1 MSDVR
6 PSCVPKQ
13 TSVNVQVFTSSRP
26 ENAGGFA
33 PGVAVAISSDLNP
46 PFAPKR
52 TGPTPDEF
60 MSSRPEEPPR
70 ASALHHRNVHAS
82 DLALGADQHGL
93 LVAGGLQ
100 RQGGGKS
107 GSLDEHVDPS
117 AARGALKVAENIAA
131 GFAPVAGNAVA
142 LARHIA
148 AQVEL
153 VAVASAMQ
161 ALLQAEARAV
171 DLVVGLASDA
181 LGRSVGKRNRPVAG
195 P

>member
-1 MSDVR
+1 MSDVSR
-6 PSCVPKQ
+6 SCVPKQ
-13 TSVNVQVFTSSRP
+13 TSVNVQVFTSSP
-26 ENAGGFA
+26 
-33 PGVAVAISSDLNP
+33 
-46 PFAPKR
+46 
-52 TGPTPDEF
+52 
-60 MSSRPEEPPR
+60 PEEPPR

-181 LGRSVGKRNRPVAG
+181 LGRSVGKRNRAVAS